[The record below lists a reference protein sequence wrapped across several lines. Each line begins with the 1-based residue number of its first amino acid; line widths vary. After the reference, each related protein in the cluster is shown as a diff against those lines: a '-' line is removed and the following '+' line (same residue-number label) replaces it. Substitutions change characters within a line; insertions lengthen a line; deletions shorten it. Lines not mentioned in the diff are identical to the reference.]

1 MIMEH
6 YAVIQNING
15 ACVVKFEGDD
25 PQAME
30 VNYYQWVAA
39 LLNDKGEVKGVVKL
53 VDGNLDVY
61 DGCIKFINKPA
72 KEA

>member
-1 MIMEH
+1 MEH

-15 ACVVKFEGDD
+15 GCLVKFEGSD
-25 PQAME
+25 PQALE
-30 VNYYQWVAA
+30 VSYYQWVAA

-61 DGCIKFINKPA
+61 DGCVKFIDKPA

>member
-1 MIMEH
+1 MEH

-15 ACVVKFEGDD
+15 SCVVKFEGSD
-25 PQAME
+25 PQALE
-30 VNYYQWVAA
+30 VSYYQWVAA

-61 DGCIKFINKPA
+61 DGCVKFIDKPA
-72 KEA
+72 KES

>member
-1 MIMEH
+1 MEH

-15 ACVVKFEGDD
+15 SCLVKFEGSD
-25 PQAME
+25 PQALE
-30 VNYYQWVAA
+30 VSYYQWVAT

-61 DGCIKFINKPA
+61 DGCVKFIDKPA
-72 KEA
+72 KES